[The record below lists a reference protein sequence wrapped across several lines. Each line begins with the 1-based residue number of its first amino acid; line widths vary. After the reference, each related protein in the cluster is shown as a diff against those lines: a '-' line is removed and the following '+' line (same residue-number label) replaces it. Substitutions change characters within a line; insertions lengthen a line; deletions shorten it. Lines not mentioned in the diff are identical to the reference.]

1 MHLTMARNGRP
12 SGEAYVVFATVEDAE
27 LATKKDKEKMGERW
41 LDIFPA
47 TKVCCHPST
56 RKLATVAGATLALSE
71 VRPGTATSAA
81 AAIPATLYALF
92 LANLVEIRTT
102 PLKTTHYHSLPHYHS
117 TTTPK
122 GEVYAAT
129 QSAGGGA
136 APSAKGTGVGLAL
149 VEETVGHSV
158 LRMRGLPFTAVK
170 ADIITFF
177 EGFGLEDHDIFFV
190 SDASGRPSG
199 EAFAV
204 FSSEDGAK
212 TALRDKDKKEV
223 QGRWIDLFP
232 TTRIELYNRV
242 GIGAGIKRDDFN
254 DKVCV
259 KMRGLP
265 WSAAVQQVTFVTMCN
280 QFEHCSHCHDL
291 LPLSRS

>member
-1 MHLTMARNGRP
+1 M
-12 SGEAYVVFATVEDAE
+12 
-27 LATKKDKEKMGERW
+27 
-41 LDIFPA
+41 
-47 TKVCCHPST
+47 
-56 RKLATVAGATLALSE
+56 
-71 VRPGTATSAA
+71 
-81 AAIPATLYALF
+81 
-92 LANLVEIRTT
+92 
-102 PLKTTHYHSLPHYHS
+102 
-117 TTTPK
+117 
-122 GEVYAAT
+122 
-129 QSAGGGA
+129 GGGA
-136 APSAKGTGVGLAL
+136 APAAKGTGVGLAL
-149 VEETVGHSV
+149 VEDAHGHSV

-212 TALRDKDKKEV
+212 TALRDKGKKEV

-265 WSAAVQQVTFVTMCN
+265 WSASVQQVTFITMCN
-280 QFEHCSHCHDL
+280 QFKHCTQCHDL